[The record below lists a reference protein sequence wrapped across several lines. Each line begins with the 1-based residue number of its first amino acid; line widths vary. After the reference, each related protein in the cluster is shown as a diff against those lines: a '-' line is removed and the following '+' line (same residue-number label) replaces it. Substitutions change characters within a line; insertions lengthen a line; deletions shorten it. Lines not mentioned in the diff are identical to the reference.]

1 MTNRTII
8 LGAKYFILDKIL
20 NEVLEVQITQLND
33 VELSY
38 KNLTNN
44 NKWTHMINILWE
56 IFQFII

>member
-44 NKWTHMINILWE
+44 NKE
-56 IFQFII
+56 IEFYRELE